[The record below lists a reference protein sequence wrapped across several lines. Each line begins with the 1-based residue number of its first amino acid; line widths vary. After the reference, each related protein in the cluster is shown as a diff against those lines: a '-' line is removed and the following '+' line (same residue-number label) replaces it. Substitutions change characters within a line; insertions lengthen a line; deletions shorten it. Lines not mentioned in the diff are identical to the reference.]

1 MELVRKLYLDKV
13 RALVMR
19 GMSEADLLSRLR
31 DSIVNLDFD
40 GSKNLAQEAISKG
53 VPANEIISKGISAA
67 MEEVGRKFEASEYFL
82 SELIV
87 AGEISKEI
95 TQMLQPYLKGAEV
108 KKIGRVVIGTVK
120 GDLHDI
126 GKNILGMMLE
136 SAGFEVIDL
145 GSDVSAE
152 AFVEAVEKNKPDIV
166 GMSALLTV
174 TMVEMESTINALK
187 KAGLRDKVK
196 VIVGGAPITEDY
208 AKRIGADAYGK
219 DAVMGVEICKG
230 WVKGRS

>member
-1 MELVRKLYLDKV
+1 
-13 RALVMR
+13 
-19 GMSEADLLSRLR
+19 MSEETVLTRLKEA
-31 DSIVNLDFD
+31 IVNLDFD
-40 GSKNLAQEAISKG
+40 GSKNLAQEAIAKG
-53 VPANEIISKGISAA
+53 IPPNEIISKGISAA
-67 MEEVGRKFEASEYFL
+67 MEDVGKKFENSEYFL

-95 TQMLQPYLKGAEV
+95 TQMLQPYLTGFDIKR
-108 KKIGRVVIGTVK
+108 IGKVVIGTVK

-145 GSDVSAE
+145 GSDVPAE
-152 AFVEAVEKNKPDIV
+152 AFVDAVKSNQPDIV

-174 TMVEMESTINALK
+174 TMVEMENVINALK

-196 VIVGGAPITEDY
+196 VIIGGAPITDEY
-208 AKRIGADAYGK
+208 ANRIGADGYGK
-219 DAVMGVEICKG
+219 DAVVGVEICKS
-230 WVKGRS
+230 WVKGK